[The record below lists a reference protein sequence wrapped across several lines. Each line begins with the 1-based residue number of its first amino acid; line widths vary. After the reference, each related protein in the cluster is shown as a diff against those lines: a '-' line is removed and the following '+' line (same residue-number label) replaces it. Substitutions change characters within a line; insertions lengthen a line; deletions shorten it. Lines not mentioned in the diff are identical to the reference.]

1 MAFEKPQS
9 LSQDTLVEL
18 TFQINNLP
26 FRVSGQVKGTRSDAR
41 IGLKFPL
48 LSKSVRRQLEDL
60 VEELIDNVVKR
71 FAERKEIT

>member
-1 MAFEKPQS
+1 
-9 LSQDTLVEL
+9 VEL

>member
-48 LSKSVRRQLEDL
+48 LSKSVRRQLEGL
-60 VEELIDNVVKR
+60 G
-71 FAERKEIT
+71 